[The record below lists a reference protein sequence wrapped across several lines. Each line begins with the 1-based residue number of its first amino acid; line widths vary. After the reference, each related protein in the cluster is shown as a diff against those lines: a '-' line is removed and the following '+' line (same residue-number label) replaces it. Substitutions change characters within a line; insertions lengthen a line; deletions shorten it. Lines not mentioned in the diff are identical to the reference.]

1 MVTGAVLAGGTSSR
15 FGSEKATAQF
25 GRCPMI
31 AHVVS
36 VLRLVADDI
45 IVAVA
50 PGRSSYY
57 TKIVDEDVRVVE
69 DKHRDQGPIRGL
81 VTALEASCEDYVIV
95 SPCDTPLLRK
105 EVCEL
110 IIDRGR
116 DRDGAVPR
124 IGGFFEPLH
133 AVYKR
138 EPCLQAFAR
147 VIEEGDMR
155 PKEAYGRLDLATV
168 EEEELRGAD
177 PDLVSFININSEED
191 LAKATG
197 RHEAK

>member
-25 GRCPMI
+25 GNCPMI

-36 VLRLVADDI
+36 VLSLVADDI
-45 IVAVA
+45 VVAVA

-57 TKIVDEDVRVVE
+57 TKIVDKDIRVVE
-69 DKHRDQGPIRGL
+69 DRHTDQGPIRGL
-81 VTALEASCEDYVIV
+81 VTALEASHEDYVIV

-110 IIDRGR
+110 IIARGR

-133 AVYKR
+133 AVYRR

-155 PKEAYGRLDLATV
+155 PKEAYGELDLATV
-168 EEEELRGAD
+168 GEEELRTVD
-177 PDLVSFININSEED
+177 PDLISFINVNSEEA
-191 LAKATG
+191 LVKAIS
-197 RHEAK
+197 RLRVK

>member
-36 VLRLVADDI
+36 VLGLVSDDI
-45 IVAVA
+45 VVAVA

-57 TKIVDEDVRVVE
+57 TDIVDEDVRVVE
-69 DKHRDQGPIRGL
+69 DRHPDQGPIRGL
-81 VTALEASCEDYVIV
+81 VTALEASREDYVIV

-110 IIDRGR
+110 VIDRGR

-133 AVYKR
+133 AIYKR

-147 VIEEGDMR
+147 VIEGGDRR
-155 PKEAYGRLDLATV
+155 PKEAYGELDLVTV
-168 EEEELRGAD
+168 EEEELRGVD
-177 PDLVSFININSEED
+177 PDLVSFININSEEA
-191 LAKATG
+191 LVKAISRHKG
-197 RHEAK
+197 R